1 MRVDNNSI
9 PLRCF
14 MNHELFQRLCQPLP
28 NPVPNYDGPHE
39 FLSFADFLPFIGEVV
54 LGFARMER
62 WLTWG
67 IESALKIQP
76 QQADA
81 IQESIMS
88 VSTRINLFHTVA
100 KPHAPNEEMEV
111 QLDRLIK
118 RLFDLN
124 DYRNQILHGPWFGT
138 SGSFGA
144 DGEIVERAA
153 MKAKYAPLGAKSLE
167 SKQRSHTKEELRAKA
182 EAMINAGGA
191 IYEWVCLVFP
201 NCEKRVP

>member
-1 MRVDNNSI
+1 
-9 PLRCF
+9 
-14 MNHELFQRLCQPLP
+14 MNHEELQRLVQPLP
-28 NPVPNYDGPHE
+28 DYDGPQE
-39 FLSFADFLPFIGEVV
+39 LWGFADFLPFIGEVV

-67 IESALKIQP
+67 IESALKIHP

-81 IQESIMS
+81 IQESIIS
-88 VSTRINLFHTVA
+88 VSTRINLFHTLA
-100 KPHAPNEEMEV
+100 KPHVPNEEMEA
-111 QLDRLIK
+111 QLDRLVK
-118 RLFDLN
+118 RLFELN

-138 SGSFGA
+138 SVSFGT

-182 EAMINAGGA
+182 DAMIKAGGD
-191 IYEWVCLVFP
+191 IYQWVCLVFP
-201 NCEKRVP
+201 DCEKRVP